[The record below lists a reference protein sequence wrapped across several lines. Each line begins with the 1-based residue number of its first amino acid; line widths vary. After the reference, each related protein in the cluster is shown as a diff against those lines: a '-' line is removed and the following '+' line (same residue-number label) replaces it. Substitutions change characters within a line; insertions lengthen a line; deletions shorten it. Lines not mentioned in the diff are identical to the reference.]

1 MSTKNKYNLLIAY
14 AEEFIKN
21 PAYLNRSLLDSFSG
35 FCSYYF
41 LPKDYVQFFDYIQ
54 WNQKIVEDVIINQYG
69 WEKVKGMDETWRI
82 GDGTAAF
89 YNYIYY
95 KIAGFTEFDTFKSNQ
110 IRENMIDRKSALASL
125 EESNRVSAENFAWY
139 CDTIDI
145 DPIAALK
152 VINSQKTLY
161 E

>member
-1 MSTKNKYNLLIAY
+1 
-14 AEEFIKN
+14 
-21 PAYLNRSLLDSFSG
+21 
-35 FCSYYF
+35 
-41 LPKDYVQFFDYIQ
+41 
-54 WNQKIVEDVIINQYG
+54 
-69 WEKVKGMDETWRI
+69 MDETWRI

-110 IRENMIDRKSALASL
+110 IRENMTDRKSALASL

-139 CDTIDI
+139 CDTINI
-145 DPIAALK
+145 DPIEALR